1 MGLFTGTTSNAGEVS
16 KMDNTPASSSTGGN
30 NKQSNNAGDSAMS
43 KGSDSSKPSTTS
55 KTAAENDPYEFMSGS
70 SKEPTPDKVTDT
82 GNKSETVE
90 SKKPQQNNHKSN
102 QVKNRVYKL
111 AAVGVSQVKGHS

>member
-1 MGLFTGTTSNAGEVS
+1 MGLFTGTTSNAGEVI

-82 GNKSETVE
+82 GKRIERQHE
-90 SKKPQQNNHKSN
+90 PE
-102 QVKNRVYKL
+102 KL
-111 AAVGVSQVKGHS
+111 LLLLVLDTT

>member
-82 GNKSETVE
+82 GK
-90 SKKPQQNNHKSN
+90 
-102 QVKNRVYKL
+102 
-111 AAVGVSQVKGHS
+111 QVKGILLITGLQIYEFFIQISVAFKVSWSKL

>member
-1 MGLFTGTTSNAGEVS
+1 MGLFTGTTSNAGEVNR
-16 KMDNTPASSSTGGN
+16 MDNAPASSSTGGN

-43 KGSDSSKPSTTS
+43 KGSDTSKPSTTG

-82 GNKSETVE
+82 G
-90 SKKPQQNNHKSN
+90 KKN
-102 QVKNRVYKL
+102 
-111 AAVGVSQVKGHS
+111 